1 MVNPASALEGYVV
14 PGQFGQLG
22 AEGPAITLQ
31 EISGAYLTQLSFFKA
46 QKPKINGFLHEELG
60 CLLPDA
66 GQMQYG
72 KNGRKGVAVFRGDP
86 SKAMVISSAPLQ
98 DVDPKF
104 YPLDLSDARTFIYVS
119 GSASA
124 DLLARLAAVDV
135 RQSHFQDGDILTTG
149 IHHIAVQIW
158 RHKGDFILILPRSFA
173 ASLYQLITEIAG
185 QFGYEVKPATNWT
198 L

>member
-14 PGQFGQLG
+14 PGQFGQLSG
-22 AEGPAITLQ
+22 QGPAITLQ

-46 QKPKINGFLHEELG
+46 QKPKINGFLHEKFG
-60 CLLPDA
+60 CQLPNA
-66 GQMQYG
+66 GQMDYG
-72 KNGRKGVAVFRGDP
+72 KKGRKGVAVFRGDP

-98 DVDPKF
+98 DIDPKF
-104 YPLDLSDARTFIYVS
+104 YPLDLSDARTFICVS

-135 RQSHFQDGDILTTG
+135 RQSHFKDGDILTTG

-158 RHKGDFILILPRSFA
+158 RHKDDFILILPRSFA